1 MGLVGGGGTWE
12 VTHRGRG
19 EKSGGGVQIA
29 VAVGNLIFLGRMM
42 KMLIAMVTGLT
53 VSSAAWGQELAQAK
67 AEFAKQDKPLNADYG
82 EPRKTI
88 PFVLFARGTRDQG
101 DWVE

>member
-1 MGLVGGGGTWE
+1 MGAGGETLGLVGGGGTWE

-42 KMLIAMVTGLT
+42 KMLIAMVTA
-53 VSSAAWGQELAQAK
+53 SSAAWV
-67 AEFAKQDKPLNADYG
+67 QDKPLNADYG

>member
-1 MGLVGGGGTWE
+1 
-12 VTHRGRG
+12 
-19 EKSGGGVQIA
+19 
-29 VAVGNLIFLGRMM
+29 MM

-53 VSSAAWGQELAQAK
+53 VSSAAWG
-67 AEFAKQDKPLNADYG
+67 QDKPLNADYG

>member
-1 MGLVGGGGTWE
+1 MGAGGETLGLVGGGGTWE

-53 VSSAAWGQELAQAK
+53 VSSAAWGQ
-67 AEFAKQDKPLNADYG
+67 DKPLNADYG

>member
-1 MGLVGGGGTWE
+1 MGAGGETLGLVGGGGTWE

-42 KMLIAMVTGLT
+42 KMLIAINVKRKSNAKMDFMLVRT
-53 VSSAAWGQELAQAK
+53 VNK
-67 AEFAKQDKPLNADYG
+67 AIINTVFQHKN
-82 EPRKTI
+82 
-88 PFVLFARGTRDQG
+88 
-101 DWVE
+101 